1 MDHANENVK
10 LTVKNKILI
19 KFGITINVGVSAKI
33 QENVCSNPV

>member
-1 MDHANENVK
+1 MDHANENIN

-19 KFGITINVGVSAKI
+19 KFGITINVGVGAKI